1 MEYTNSSQEA
11 SQAQPT
17 SINTEQVQQP
27 TTDINTKI
35 KKKPVFLIVLVIILL
50 LLCGYLLADH
60 YNLFNKPANV
70 ANKNC
75 EYNGNTYV
83 GGETFPSVDGCNT
96 CGCDGETGTVSC
108 TEKVCYKDCTYNGQ
122 TYTNGETFKATDGCN
137 TCKCDG
143 ETGTVSCTENV
154 CYKSCTYNGK
164 TYANAETFNA
174 TDGCNTCKCDGTTGK
189 VTCTQIKC
197 PTDPY
202 QGWKTYTSEV
212 FKYSVKYPSD
222 AEISPDNED
231 ACCITT
237 ISLAGYN
244 HLQQPNK
251 TIQINSYDESS
262 DDDIQRSLN
271 EIKGYGW
278 KDDKYTVTNST
289 IGGYSAT
296 SVEGYL
302 YMGIRDAGGSPV
314 YSYGT
319 YILVKPNKDL
329 HIIAAWDDE
338 NRTNKDII
346 EKIINSISFN

>member
-11 SQAQPT
+11 SQDQPT
-17 SINTEQVQQP
+17 SINTEQAQQP

-50 LLCGYLLADH
+50 LLCGYLLADR
-60 YNLFNKPANV
+60 YNLFNKPADI

-108 TEKVCYKDCTYNGQ
+108 TEKACYKDCTYNGQ

-137 TCKCDG
+137 TC
-143 ETGTVSCTENV
+143 E
-154 CYKSCTYNGK
+154 
-164 TYANAETFNA
+164 
-174 TDGCNTCKCDGTTGK
+174 CDGTTGK

-231 ACCITT
+231 ACCMTT
-237 ISLAGYN
+237 ISLAVYN
-244 HLQQPNK
+244 HLQHPNG
-251 TIQINSYDESS
+251 TILINSYDESS
-262 DDDIQRSLN
+262 DDDIQRKLN

>member
-1 MEYTNSSQEA
+1 MDVILVDAMEKLELFH
-11 SQAQPT
+11 AQKKFV
-17 SINTEQVQQP
+17 I
-27 TTDINTKI
+27 KI
-35 KKKPVFLIVLVIILL
+35 VHTMAKHIQ
-50 LLCGYLLADH
+50 
-60 YNLFNKPANV
+60 
-70 ANKNC
+70 
-75 EYNGNTYV
+75 
-83 GGETFPSVDGCNT
+83 
-96 CGCDGETGTVSC
+96 
-108 TEKVCYKDCTYNGQ
+108 TEKHLKQQMAVILVS
-122 TYTNGETFKATDGCN
+122 ATE
-137 TCKCDG
+137 KL
-143 ETGTVSCTENV
+143 ELFHVLRNV

-262 DDDIQRSLN
+262 DDDIQRKLN

-338 NRTNKDII
+338 I
-346 EKIINSISFN
+346 ELIKILLKRLSIVYLLIKEI

>member
-11 SQAQPT
+11 SQDQPI
-17 SINTEQVQQP
+17 SINTEQAQKP

-50 LLCGYLLADH
+50 LLCGYLLAER
-60 YNLFNKPANV
+60 YNLFNKPVNV

-137 TCKCDG
+137 TC
-143 ETGTVSCTENV
+143 E
-154 CYKSCTYNGK
+154 
-164 TYANAETFNA
+164 
-174 TDGCNTCKCDGTTGK
+174 CDGTTGK

-212 FKYSVKYPSD
+212 FKYSVKYPAD

-231 ACCITT
+231 ACCLTL
-237 ISLAGYN
+237 ISLAEYN
-244 HLQQPNK
+244 HSLHPNGI
-251 TIQINSYDESS
+251 IQINSYDESS

-296 SVEGYL
+296 SIEGYL

>member
-17 SINTEQVQQP
+17 SINTQQAQQP

-60 YNLFNKPANV
+60 YNLFNKPADI

-143 ETGTVSCTENV
+143 
-154 CYKSCTYNGK
+154 
-164 TYANAETFNA
+164 
-174 TDGCNTCKCDGTTGK
+174 TTGK

-231 ACCITT
+231 ACCLTL
-237 ISLAGYN
+237 ISLAEYN
-244 HLQQPNK
+244 HSLHPNG

-262 DDDIQRSLN
+262 DDDIQRKLN
-271 EIKGYGW
+271 EIKEYGW

-296 SVEGYL
+296 SVEGYID
-302 YMGIRDAGGSPV
+302 MGIKDAGGSPV

-319 YILVKPNKDL
+319 YILVNTNKDL

-346 EKIINSISFN
+346 KKIINSISFN

>member
-11 SQAQPT
+11 SQDQPT
-17 SINTEQVQQP
+17 SINTEQAQQP

-50 LLCGYLLADH
+50 LLCGYLLADR
-60 YNLFNKPANV
+60 YNLFNKPADI

-108 TEKVCYKDCTYNGQ
+108 TEKACYKDCTYNGQ

-137 TCKCDG
+137 TC
-143 ETGTVSCTENV
+143 E
-154 CYKSCTYNGK
+154 
-164 TYANAETFNA
+164 
-174 TDGCNTCKCDGTTGK
+174 CDGTTGK

-231 ACCITT
+231 ACCMTT
-237 ISLAGYN
+237 ISLAVYN
-244 HLQQPNK
+244 HLQHPNG
-251 TIQINSYDESS
+251 TILINSYDESS
-262 DDDIQRSLN
+262 DDDIQRKLN

-346 EKIINSISFN
+346 KKIINSISFN

>member
-60 YNLFNKPANV
+60 YNLFNKPVNI

-143 ETGTVSCTENV
+143 ETGTVSCTE
-154 CYKSCTYNGK
+154 
-164 TYANAETFNA
+164 
-174 TDGCNTCKCDGTTGK
+174 KCML
-189 VTCTQIKC
+189 QIM
-197 PTDPY
+197 
-202 QGWKTYTSEV
+202 
-212 FKYSVKYPSD
+212 
-222 AEISPDNED
+222 
-231 ACCITT
+231 
-237 ISLAGYN
+237 
-244 HLQQPNK
+244 
-251 TIQINSYDESS
+251 
-262 DDDIQRSLN
+262 
-271 EIKGYGW
+271 
-278 KDDKYTVTNST
+278 
-289 IGGYSAT
+289 
-296 SVEGYL
+296 YL
-302 YMGIRDAGGSPV
+302 
-314 YSYGT
+314 
-319 YILVKPNKDL
+319 
-329 HIIAAWDDE
+329 
-338 NRTNKDII
+338 
-346 EKIINSISFN
+346 